1 MNVPNLYTSKAFYDT
16 TSALS
21 ANPFVNP
28 RTCGMS
34 GTLRG
39 SCLAS
44 NLSTCGLGAFPGG
57 NIGYANRIE
66 GTSGIIDDLVSGA
79 KNVGQNVLGFI
90 APTVGAAVET
100 LLGKAMKSTR
110 EAVGYKFLE
119 VVQVNRNGVL
129 TAGTKA
135 QKPDGSFVIVFADGT
150 EIPFT
155 SDVARQT
162 QAINPSTGLPAGA
175 AAGLTVGVIA
185 LVALFLF
192 MSKRR

>member
-1 MNVPNLYTSKAFYDT
+1 MNVPNLYASKAFYDS
-16 TSALS
+16 TSALNG
-21 ANPFVNP
+21 NPFVNP
-28 RTCGMS
+28 RTCGVS

-44 NLSTCGLGAFPGG
+44 NLTTCGLGEFPGG

-66 GTSGIIDDLVSGA
+66 GVNGIIDDLIGGA
-79 KNVGQNVLGFI
+79 KDVGRNVLGFI

-162 QAINPSTGLPAGA
+162 QAINPQTGLPAGA
-175 AAGLTVGVIA
+175 AAGLAVGAVA
-185 LVALFLF
+185 LVALFYF

>member
-1 MNVPNLYTSKAFYDT
+1 MNVPNLYSSKAFYDS
-16 TSALS
+16 TSALNG
-21 ANPFVNP
+21 NPFVNP
-28 RTCGMS
+28 RTCGVA

-39 SCLAS
+39 SCLA
-44 NLSTCGLGAFPGG
+44 AFPGG

-66 GTSGIIDDLVSGA
+66 GTSNIIDDLIGGA
-79 KNVGQNVLGFI
+79 KDVGRNVLGFV

-100 LLGKAMKSTR
+100 LLGTAMKKTR

-119 VVQVNRNGVL
+119 VVQVNRNGVP

-135 QKPDGSFVIVFADGT
+135 QKPDNSFVIVFADGT

-162 QAINPSTGLPAGA
+162 QAINPTTGIPAGT
-175 AAGLTVGVIA
+175 AAGIAVGV
-185 LVALFLF
+185 VALAALFFF

>member
-1 MNVPNLYTSKAFYDT
+1 MNVSNLYTSKAFYDS
-16 TSALS
+16 TSALNG
-21 ANPFVNP
+21 NPFINP
-28 RTCGMS
+28 RTNGVS

-44 NLSTCGLGAFPGG
+44 NLSTCGLGEFPGG

-66 GTSGIIDDLVSGA
+66 GTNGIIDDLIGGA
-79 KNVGQNVLGFI
+79 KDVGRNILGFI
-90 APTVGAAVET
+90 APTVGAAAET

-162 QAINPSTGLPAGA
+162 QTINPQTGLPAGA
-175 AAGLTVGVIA
+175 TIGLAVGAVA

>member
-1 MNVPNLYTSKAFYDT
+1 MNVSNLYTSKAFYDS
-16 TSALS
+16 TSALNG
-21 ANPFVNP
+21 NPFVNP

-39 SCLAS
+39 SCLAA
-44 NLSTCGLGAFPGG
+44 NLSTCGLGEFPGG

-66 GTSGIIDDLVSGA
+66 GTNGIIDDLVGGA
-79 KNVGQNVLGFI
+79 KDVGRNVLGFI

-119 VVQVNRNGVL
+119 VVQVNRNGVP

-162 QAINPSTGLPAGA
+162 QAINPQTGLPAGA
-175 AAGLTVGVIA
+175 AVGLAVGAVA

>member
-1 MNVPNLYTSKAFYDT
+1 MNVPNLYTSKAFYDS
-16 TSALS
+16 TSALNG
-21 ANPFVNP
+21 NPFVNP

-39 SCLAS
+39 SCLA
-44 NLSTCGLGAFPGG
+44 AFPGG

-66 GTSGIIDDLVSGA
+66 GTNGIIDDLVSGA
-79 KNVGQNVLGFI
+79 KDVGRNVLGFI

-100 LLGKAMKSTR
+100 LLGKVMKSTR

-119 VVQVNRNGVL
+119 VVQVNRNGVP

-135 QKPDGSFVIVFADGT
+135 QKPDGTFVIVFADGT

-162 QAINPSTGLPAGA
+162 QAINPQTGVPVAA
-175 AAGLTVGVIA
+175 AAGLALGAVA
-185 LVALFLF
+185 LVALFFF

>member
-1 MNVPNLYTSKAFYDT
+1 MNVPSLYASKAFYDS
-16 TSALS
+16 TSALNG
-21 ANPFVNP
+21 NPFVNP

-44 NLSTCGLGAFPGG
+44 NLTTCGLGEFPGG

-66 GTSGIIDDLVSGA
+66 GTGDFFSDLATGA

-90 APTVGAAVET
+90 APTVGAAAEA
-100 LLGKAMKSTR
+100 LLGSAMKKAR

-119 VVQVNRNGVL
+119 VVQVPYQGKQVS
-129 TAGTKA
+129 GTKA
-135 QKPDGSFVIVFADGT
+135 QRPDKSFVVVLPDGT
-150 EIPFT
+150 ELPFT
-155 SDVARQT
+155 SDLAKQT
-162 QAINPSTGLPAGA
+162 QTINPQTGIPMAA
-175 AAGLTVGVIA
+175 AAGVTVGIIA
-185 LVALFLF
+185 LAALFYF

>member
-1 MNVPNLYTSKAFYDT
+1 MNVANLYTSKAFYDT

-28 RTCGMS
+28 RTCGVA

-39 SCLAS
+39 SCLA
-44 NLSTCGLGAFPGG
+44 AFPGG

-66 GTSGIIDDLVSGA
+66 GVDGIIDTITEGA
-79 KNVGQNVLGFI
+79 KSVGQNIIGFI

-135 QKPDGSFVIVFADGT
+135 QKPDGLFVIVFADGT

-162 QAINPSTGLPAGA
+162 QAINPSTGLPVAA
-175 AAGLTVGVIA
+175 AAGLAVGAVA
-185 LVALFLF
+185 LVALFFF

>member
-1 MNVPNLYTSKAFYDT
+1 V
-16 TSALS
+16 
-21 ANPFVNP
+21 
-28 RTCGMS
+28 S

-39 SCLAS
+39 SCLAA
-44 NLSTCGLGAFPGG
+44 NLSTCGLGEFPGG

-66 GTSGIIDDLVSGA
+66 GTNGIIDDLIGGA
-79 KNVGQNVLGFI
+79 KDVGRNVLGFI

-119 VVQVNRNGVL
+119 VVQVNRNGVP
-129 TAGTKA
+129 TAGTK
-135 QKPDGSFVIVFADGT
+135 ADGT

-162 QAINPSTGLPAGA
+162 QAINPQTGLPAGA
-175 AAGLTVGVIA
+175 AAGLAVGAIA
-185 LVALFLF
+185 LVALFYF

>member
-1 MNVPNLYTSKAFYDT
+1 MNVPNLYSSKAFYDS
-16 TSALS
+16 TSALNG
-21 ANPFVNP
+21 NPFVNP
-28 RTCGMS
+28 RTCGVA

-39 SCLAS
+39 SCLA
-44 NLSTCGLGAFPGG
+44 AFPGG

-66 GTSGIIDDLVSGA
+66 GTSNIIDDLIGGA
-79 KNVGQNVLGFI
+79 KDVGRNVLGFV

-100 LLGKAMKSTR
+100 LLGTAMKKTR

-135 QKPDGSFVIVFADGT
+135 QKPDNSFVIVFADGT

-162 QAINPSTGLPAGA
+162 QAINPQTGLPAGA
-175 AAGLTVGVIA
+175 AVGLAVGV
-185 LVALFLF
+185 VALAALFFF

>member
-1 MNVPNLYTSKAFYDT
+1 MNVPNLYSSKAFYDS
-16 TSALS
+16 TSALNG
-21 ANPFVNP
+21 NPFVNP
-28 RTCGMS
+28 RTCGVA

-39 SCLAS
+39 SCLA
-44 NLSTCGLGAFPGG
+44 AFPGG

-66 GTSGIIDDLVSGA
+66 GVDNIIDTFVSGA
-79 KNVGQNVLGFI
+79 KDVGRNVLGFI

-100 LLGKAMKSTR
+100 LLGSAMKKTR

-119 VVQVNRNGVL
+119 VVQVNRNGVP

-162 QAINPSTGLPAGA
+162 QAINPQTGLPAGA
-175 AAGLTVGVIA
+175 AVGLAVGV
-185 LVALFLF
+185 VALAALFFF

>member
-1 MNVPNLYTSKAFYDT
+1 MNIPSLYRTSSFYDT
-16 TSALS
+16 TSALNG
-21 ANPFVNP
+21 NPFVNP
-28 RTCGMS
+28 RTCGVA

-39 SCLAS
+39 SCLSA
-44 NLSTCGLGAFPGG
+44 NPEFG
-57 NIGYANRIE
+57 NIGYANRIS
-66 GTSGIIDDLVSGA
+66 GTGDAIDTLVAGA
-79 KNVGQNVLGFI
+79 KSVGRNVLGFI

-119 VVQVNRNGVL
+119 VVQVNRNGVP

-162 QAINPSTGLPAGA
+162 QAINPQTGLPAGA
-175 AAGLTVGVIA
+175 AAGLAVGAIA
-185 LVALFLF
+185 LVALFYF

>member
-1 MNVPNLYTSKAFYDT
+1 MNVPSLYSSKAFYDS
-16 TSALS
+16 TSALNE
-21 ANPFVNP
+21 NPFYNP
-28 RTCGMS
+28 RTCGMA

-66 GTSGIIDDLVSGA
+66 GTNGFFDDLFSGA
-79 KNVGQNVLGFI
+79 KDVGRNVLGFI

-119 VVQVNRNGVL
+119 VVQVNRNGVP

-135 QKPDGSFVIVFADGT
+135 QKPDGTFVIVFADGT
-150 EIPFT
+150 EISFT

-162 QAINPSTGLPAGA
+162 QAINPQTGVPVAA
-175 AAGLTVGVIA
+175 AAGLALGAVA
-185 LVALFLF
+185 LVALFFF

>member
-1 MNVPNLYTSKAFYDT
+1 MNLPSLYRTRSFYDT
-16 TSALS
+16 TSALNG
-21 ANPFVNP
+21 NPFVNP
-28 RTCGMS
+28 RTCGVS

-39 SCLAS
+39 SCLAA

-66 GTSGIIDDLVSGA
+66 GTNGIIDDLVAGA
-79 KNVGQNVLGFI
+79 KNVGQSVLGFI
-90 APTVGAAVET
+90 APTVGAAAET

-162 QAINPSTGLPAGA
+162 QTINPQTGLPAGA
-175 AAGLTVGVIA
+175 TVGLAVGAVA